1 MWPGGHSLETPALS
15 EDIQY
20 FLISTCSVT
29 VHCCYTDQPLDYSIE
44 YFNGAICMWLFRL
57 CPFCLP
63 PEKRKEKNKK
73 LSNCQTLVTS
83 VHAKL
88 FILHLHQLNL
98 VSLRPYYQLCLF
110 HTLLVHADGD
120 CSANSVRHN

>member
-1 MWPGGHSLETPALS
+1 MLCFSTFAP
-15 EDIQY
+15 
-20 FLISTCSVT
+20 FLI
-29 VHCCYTDQPLDYSIE
+29 L
-44 YFNGAICMWLFRL
+44 L
-57 CPFCLP
+57 
-63 PEKRKEKNKK
+63 RKEQKIFKN

-98 VSLRPYYQLCLF
+98 VNLQPYYQLGLF